1 MLLYKPL
8 TIEPATTAAEA
19 QRGAVTAAPEET
31 NAAAAAVYAALAAIA
46 PVATASSPPAVF
58 LATVQT
64 NFSPSISLFISLTPG
79 QRT

>member
-1 MLLYKPL
+1 MLSHNPL

-46 PVATASSPPAVF
+46 PAETASSPPTVS
-58 LATVQT
+58 LATLQINSSMST
-64 NFSPSISLFISLTPG
+64 
-79 QRT
+79 